1 MLECCQLPNSNPS
14 TLLGVGLSNVEGQL
28 PRQHVWKLGVGSREF
43 VYSVRPEQVLRDAS
57 RIEQEVA

>member
-1 MLECCQLPNSNPS
+1 
-14 TLLGVGLSNVEGQL
+14 
-28 PRQHVWKLGVGSREF
+28 LGVGSREF